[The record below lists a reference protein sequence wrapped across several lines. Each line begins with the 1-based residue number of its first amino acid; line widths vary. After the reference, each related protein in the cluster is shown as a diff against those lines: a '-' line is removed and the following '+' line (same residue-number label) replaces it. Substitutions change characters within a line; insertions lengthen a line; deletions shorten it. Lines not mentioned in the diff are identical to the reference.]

1 MDLLSNSAG
10 RLATVALLLA
20 VASLVLLLA
29 RRRDGV
35 LRAPGRR
42 ERVTAAELGRALG
55 ATATL
60 LQVSSPGC
68 ATCPQVARVLGAVA
82 REHRGVAH
90 VEIDAT
96 RYPDLVRRLGVLRTP
111 SVLLLGPDGD
121 VRART
126 SGSMDRAAATAAL
139 DLAVARG

>member
-1 MDLLSNSAG
+1 
-10 RLATVALLLA
+10 
-20 VASLVLLLA
+20 
-29 RRRDGV
+29 
-35 LRAPGRR
+35 
-42 ERVTAAELGRALG
+42 
-55 ATATL
+55 
-60 LQVSSPGC
+60 VSSPGC